1 MTPET
6 VLLRQVHPNFAP
18 DGQLSSQAFFPFPKD
33 KNHLSVYDGD
43 QISAV
48 DAYDHYVNVLRN
60 QSCGVWGVT
69 QLEVSGVGLESKADV
84 LDDFPSH
91 AVIVFADASE
101 KEYRKLAKKMRA
113 LAVARGCL
121 HSVP

>member
-6 VLLRQVHPNFAP
+6 VLLRQAHPNFVL

-48 DAYDHYVNVLRN
+48 DSHHHYVTVLRN

-69 QLEVSGVGLESKADV
+69 QLEVSGVGLEAKSDA
-84 LDDFPSH
+84 LEDFPSH
-91 AVIVFADASE
+91 AVIVFANATE
-101 KEYRKLAKKMRA
+101 KECRKIAKKMRA
-113 LAVARGCL
+113 MAVARGCL

>member
-6 VLLRQVHPNFAP
+6 VLLRQVHPNFVL

-33 KNHLSVYDGD
+33 KSHLSVYDGD

-48 DAYDHYVNVLRN
+48 DAYDHYVNFLRN

-69 QLEVSGVGLESKADV
+69 QLEITGVGLEAKADA
-84 LDDFPSH
+84 LNDFPSH
-91 AVIVFADASE
+91 AVIVFADVSE
-101 KEYRKLAKKMRA
+101 KECRKLAKKMRA

-121 HSVP
+121 HSAP

>member
-6 VLLRQVHPNFAP
+6 VLLRQVHPNFVT

-48 DAYDHYVNVLRN
+48 DAYDHYVNVLSN

-69 QLEVSGVGLESKADV
+69 QLEVSEVGLESKADA
-84 LDDFPSH
+84 LEDFPSH
-91 AVIVFADASE
+91 AVIVFADVSE
-101 KEYRKLAKKMRA
+101 KECRKKAKKMRA